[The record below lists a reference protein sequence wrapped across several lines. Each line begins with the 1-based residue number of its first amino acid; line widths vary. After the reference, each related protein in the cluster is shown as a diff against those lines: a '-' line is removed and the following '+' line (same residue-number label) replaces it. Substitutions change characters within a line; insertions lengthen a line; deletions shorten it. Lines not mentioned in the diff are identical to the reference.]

1 MDANNTQ
8 WLVKPNNE
16 SFKAYRWTGNR
27 ADLIHSPDWLRSLVN
42 NWEFDECAS
51 FRYSVKLFYDGGNRG
66 RSIELSPGDF
76 ILRVGDRLIV
86 LSEAAFGAIF
96 MEEDP
101 TVSEENKI

>member
-16 SFKAYRWTGNR
+16 TFKAYRWTGHR
-27 ADLIHSPDWLRSLVN
+27 PDLIHSPEWLRSLAN
-42 NWEFDECAS
+42 DWEFDEYTS
-51 FRYSVKLFYDGGNRG
+51 FGYCLTLFYEDKNRAK
-66 RSIELSPGDF
+66 SITANPGDF

-86 LSEAAFGAIF
+86 LSDAAFGAIF

-101 TVSEENKI
+101 TVSEVNKT